1 MVDTLLSFVKPFI
14 DIKFKKS
21 PIITL
26 WNKTD
31 HVESMCCMLHK
42 ARKEEAV
49 THVSGLRHSSYNRRA
64 SCLNLLFSLSTVLLH
79 GLGSHMHHPHN
90 EPFHLAFQNFSLTH
104 GTGLA
109 PVPELRPVATPQ
121 TLCKRHLFT
130 ECWQSSV
137 TSIQARCL

>member
-1 MVDTLLSFVKPFI
+1 MVDTTIICEAFYKHKS
-14 DIKFKKS
+14 FKKS

-26 WNKTD
+26 WNKTH
-31 HVESMCCMLHK
+31 HVESMSCMLHK
-42 ARKEEAV
+42 AWKEEAV

-64 SCLNLLFSLSTVLLH
+64 SCLHLLFSLSTAL
-79 GLGSHMHHPHN
+79 LGSHMHHQHN
-90 EPFHLAFQNFSLTH
+90 EPLHLAFQNFSLTH
-104 GTGLA
+104 GIGLA
-109 PVPELRPVATPQ
+109 PVPELRPVGTHQ